1 MYYTYTLVPPEK
13 KYLIFEI
20 WTKIVVNKKYCLVTK
35 NIMRLFQCF
44 EQVLLEILQFYQITE
59 MLRGKY

>member
-1 MYYTYTLVPPEK
+1 MYYTYVTLVHEK

-20 WTKIVVNKKYCLVTK
+20 WTKIVVNKKYCLVTN

-59 MLRGKY
+59 ILRGKY